1 MMDSG
6 TCRIYTVTDAAE
18 NGEMP
23 NPTLHEYGDYEWS
36 FEDRM
41 ISYSRQY
48 AAMGADQQIDR
59 IIRIWRTPVR
69 IGDVAVVTDRYET
82 GAQYRINNVQPTLD
96 DDGLEVTD
104 ITLRRLEENYDIAI
118 SIHAPTQGATAKI
131 NKNYH
136 YFCRILR
143 SFA

>member
-6 TCRIYTVTDAAE
+6 TCRIYTVTDSAE

-23 NPTLHEYGDYEWS
+23 APTLHEYGDYEWA

-48 AAMGADQQIDR
+48 AAMGVDQQIDR

-69 IGDVAVVTDRYET
+69 IGDVVVIGDE
-82 GAQYRINNVQPTLD
+82 QYRIDNVQPTLD
-96 DDGLEVTD
+96 DDSLQVTD
-104 ITLRRLEENYDIAI
+104 LTLRRLEENYDIA
-118 SIHAPTQGATAKI
+118 QQ
-131 NKNYH
+131 
-136 YFCRILR
+136 
-143 SFA
+143 

>member
-23 NPTLHEYGDYEWS
+23 APTLHEYGDYEWS

-48 AAMGADQQIDR
+48 AAMGVDQQIDR
-59 IIRIWRTPVR
+59 IIRTWRTPVR
-69 IGDVAVVTDRYET
+69 IGDVVVIE
-82 GAQYRINNVQPTLD
+82 GEQYRSDNVQPTLD
-96 DDGLEVTD
+96 DDSLQVTD
-104 ITLRRLEENYDIAI
+104 LTLRRLEENYDIAE
-118 SIHAPTQGATAKI
+118 H
-131 NKNYH
+131 
-136 YFCRILR
+136 
-143 SFA
+143 

>member
-6 TCRIYTVTDAAE
+6 TCRIYTVTDAAG

-23 NPTLHEYGDYEWS
+23 NPTLHEYGDYEWA

-48 AAMGADQQIDR
+48 AAMGVDQQIDR

-69 IGDVAVVTDRYET
+69 IGDVVVIGDE
-82 GAQYRINNVQPTLD
+82 QYRIDNVQPTLD
-96 DDGLEVTD
+96 DDSLQVTD
-104 ITLRRLEENYDIAI
+104 LTLRRLEANYDIA
-118 SIHAPTQGATAKI
+118 QQ
-131 NKNYH
+131 
-136 YFCRILR
+136 
-143 SFA
+143 

>member
-69 IGDVAVVTDRYET
+69 IGDVVVIESE
-82 GAQYRINNVQPTLD
+82 QYRIDNVQPTLD
-96 DDGLEVTD
+96 DDSLQVVD
-104 ITLRRLEENYDIAI
+104 LTLRRLEENYDIAE
-118 SIHAPTQGATAKI
+118 H
-131 NKNYH
+131 
-136 YFCRILR
+136 
-143 SFA
+143 

>member
-6 TCRIYTVTDAAE
+6 TCRIYTVTDAAG

-23 NPTLHEYGDYEWS
+23 APTLHEYGDYEWS

-48 AAMGADQQIDR
+48 AAMGVDQQIDR

-69 IGDVAVVTDRYET
+69 IGDVVVIGTE
-82 GAQYRINNVQPTLD
+82 QYRIDNVQPTLD
-96 DDGLEVTD
+96 DDSLQVTD
-104 ITLRRLEENYDIAI
+104 LTLRRLEANYDIAE
-118 SIHAPTQGATAKI
+118 H
-131 NKNYH
+131 
-136 YFCRILR
+136 
-143 SFA
+143 

>member
-23 NPTLHEYGDYEWS
+23 APTLHEYGDYEWS

-69 IGDVAVVTDRYET
+69 IGDVVVIDTE
-82 GAQYRINNVQPTLD
+82 QYRIDNVQPTLD
-96 DDGLEVTD
+96 DDSLQVVD
-104 ITLRRLEENYDIAI
+104 LTLRRLEENYDIAE
-118 SIHAPTQGATAKI
+118 H
-131 NKNYH
+131 
-136 YFCRILR
+136 
-143 SFA
+143 

>member
-23 NPTLHEYGDYEWS
+23 APTLHEYGDYEWA

-48 AAMGADQQIDR
+48 AAMGVDQQIDR

-69 IGDVAVVTDRYET
+69 IGDVVVIGDE
-82 GAQYRINNVQPTLD
+82 QYRIDNVQPTLD
-96 DDGLEVTD
+96 DDSLQVTD
-104 ITLRRLEENYDIAI
+104 LTLRRLEENYDIAE
-118 SIHAPTQGATAKI
+118 H
-131 NKNYH
+131 
-136 YFCRILR
+136 
-143 SFA
+143 

>member
-6 TCRIYTVTDAAE
+6 TCRIYTVTDSAE

-23 NPTLHEYGDYEWS
+23 NPTLHEYGDYEWA

-48 AAMGADQQIDR
+48 AAMGVDQQIDR

-69 IGDVAVVTDRYET
+69 IGDVVVIGDK
-82 GAQYRINNVQPTLD
+82 QYRIDNVQPTLD
-96 DDGLEVTD
+96 DDSLQVTD
-104 ITLRRLEENYDIAI
+104 LTLRRLEANYDIA
-118 SIHAPTQGATAKI
+118 QQ
-131 NKNYH
+131 
-136 YFCRILR
+136 
-143 SFA
+143 

>member
-6 TCRIYTVTDAAE
+6 TCRIYTVTDSAE

-23 NPTLHEYGDYEWS
+23 NPTLHEYGDYEWA

-48 AAMGADQQIDR
+48 AAMGVDQQIDR

-69 IGDVAVVTDRYET
+69 IGDVVVIGDE
-82 GAQYRINNVQPTLD
+82 QYRIDNVQPTLD
-96 DDGLEVTD
+96 DDSLQVTD
-104 ITLRRLEENYDIAI
+104 LTLRRLEENYDIAE
-118 SIHAPTQGATAKI
+118 Q
-131 NKNYH
+131 
-136 YFCRILR
+136 
-143 SFA
+143 

>member
-23 NPTLHEYGDYEWS
+23 APTLHEYGDYEWA

-48 AAMGADQQIDR
+48 AAMGVDQQIDR

-69 IGDVAVVTDRYET
+69 IGDVVVIE
-82 GAQYRINNVQPTLD
+82 GEQYRIDNVQPTLD
-96 DDGLEVTD
+96 DDSLQVVD
-104 ITLRRLEENYDIAI
+104 LTLRRLEENYDIAE
-118 SIHAPTQGATAKI
+118 H
-131 NKNYH
+131 
-136 YFCRILR
+136 
-143 SFA
+143 

>member
-23 NPTLHEYGDYEWS
+23 APTLHEYGDYEWA

-48 AAMGADQQIDR
+48 AAMGVDQQIDR

-69 IGDVAVVTDRYET
+69 IGDVVVIESE
-82 GAQYRINNVQPTLD
+82 QYRIDNVQPTLD
-96 DDGLEVTD
+96 DDSLQVTD
-104 ITLRRLEENYDIAI
+104 LTLRRLEENYDIAE
-118 SIHAPTQGATAKI
+118 Q
-131 NKNYH
+131 
-136 YFCRILR
+136 
-143 SFA
+143 

>member
-23 NPTLHEYGDYEWS
+23 NPTLHEYGDYEWA

-48 AAMGADQQIDR
+48 AAMGVDQQIDR

-69 IGDVAVVTDRYET
+69 IGDVVVIGDE
-82 GAQYRINNVQPTLD
+82 QYRIDNVQPTLD

-104 ITLRRLEENYDIAI
+104 LTLRRLEANYDIAE
-118 SIHAPTQGATAKI
+118 H
-131 NKNYH
+131 
-136 YFCRILR
+136 
-143 SFA
+143 

>member
-6 TCRIYTVTDAAE
+6 TCRIYTVTDAAG

-23 NPTLHEYGDYEWS
+23 NPTLHEYGDYEWA

-48 AAMGADQQIDR
+48 AAMGVDQQIDR

-69 IGDVAVVTDRYET
+69 IGDVVVIGTE
-82 GAQYRINNVQPTLD
+82 QYRIDNVQPTLD
-96 DDGLEVTD
+96 DDSLQVTD
-104 ITLRRLEENYDIAI
+104 LTLRRLEGNYDIAE
-118 SIHAPTQGATAKI
+118 Q
-131 NKNYH
+131 
-136 YFCRILR
+136 
-143 SFA
+143 

>member
-1 MMDSG
+1 MDSG

-23 NPTLHEYGDYEWS
+23 NPTLHEYGDYEWA

-48 AAMGADQQIDR
+48 AAMGVDQQIDR

-69 IGDVAVVTDRYET
+69 IGDVVVIGDE
-82 GAQYRINNVQPTLD
+82 QYRIDNVQPTLD
-96 DDGLEVTD
+96 DDSLQVVD
-104 ITLRRLEENYDIAI
+104 LTLRRLEANYDIA
-118 SIHAPTQGATAKI
+118 Q
-131 NKNYH
+131 
-136 YFCRILR
+136 
-143 SFA
+143 

>member
-18 NGEMP
+18 KGEMP

-48 AAMGADQQIDR
+48 AAMGVDQQIDR

-69 IGDVAVVTDRYET
+69 IGDVVVIE
-82 GAQYRINNVQPTLD
+82 GEQYRIDNVQPTLD
-96 DDGLEVTD
+96 DDSLQVVD
-104 ITLRRLEENYDIAI
+104 LTLRRLEENYDIAE
-118 SIHAPTQGATAKI
+118 H
-131 NKNYH
+131 
-136 YFCRILR
+136 
-143 SFA
+143 

>member
-48 AAMGADQQIDR
+48 AAMGVDQQIDR

-69 IGDVAVVTDRYET
+69 IGDVVVIGDE
-82 GAQYRINNVQPTLD
+82 QYRIDNVQPTLD
-96 DDGLEVTD
+96 DDSLQVVD
-104 ITLRRLEENYDIAI
+104 LTLRRLEENYDIAE
-118 SIHAPTQGATAKI
+118 H
-131 NKNYH
+131 
-136 YFCRILR
+136 
-143 SFA
+143 

>member
-6 TCRIYTVTDAAE
+6 TCRIYTVTDSAE

-23 NPTLHEYGDYEWS
+23 NPTLHEYGDYEWA

-48 AAMGADQQIDR
+48 AAMGVDQQIDR

-69 IGDVAVVTDRYET
+69 IGDVVVIGDE
-82 GAQYRINNVQPTLD
+82 QYRIDNVQPTLD
-96 DDGLEVTD
+96 DDSLQVTD
-104 ITLRRLEENYDIAI
+104 LTLRRLEENYDIAE
-118 SIHAPTQGATAKI
+118 H
-131 NKNYH
+131 
-136 YFCRILR
+136 
-143 SFA
+143 

>member
-69 IGDVAVVTDRYET
+69 IGDVVVIEDE
-82 GAQYRINNVQPTLD
+82 QYRIDNVQPTLD
-96 DDGLEVTD
+96 DDSLQVVD
-104 ITLRRLEENYDIAI
+104 LTLRRLEENYDIAE
-118 SIHAPTQGATAKI
+118 
-131 NKNYH
+131 
-136 YFCRILR
+136 R
-143 SFA
+143 

>member
-6 TCRIYTVTDAAE
+6 TCRIYTVTDAAG

-48 AAMGADQQIDR
+48 AAMGVDQQIDR

-69 IGDVAVVTDRYET
+69 IGDVVVIE
-82 GAQYRINNVQPTLD
+82 GEQYRIDNVQPTLD
-96 DDGLEVTD
+96 DDSLQVVD
-104 ITLRRLEENYDIAI
+104 LTLRRLEENYDIAE
-118 SIHAPTQGATAKI
+118 H
-131 NKNYH
+131 
-136 YFCRILR
+136 
-143 SFA
+143 

>member
-23 NPTLHEYGDYEWS
+23 APTLHEYGDYEWA

-48 AAMGADQQIDR
+48 AAMGVDQQIDR

-69 IGDVAVVTDRYET
+69 IGDVVVIESE
-82 GAQYRINNVQPTLD
+82 QYRIDNVQPTLD
-96 DDGLEVTD
+96 DDSLQVVD
-104 ITLRRLEENYDIAI
+104 LTLRRLEENYDIAE
-118 SIHAPTQGATAKI
+118 Q
-131 NKNYH
+131 
-136 YFCRILR
+136 
-143 SFA
+143 